1 MFGSF
6 LLSLGL
12 GDSYQ
17 VYSGSGGADIVMQST
32 RSTSAK
38 AMLRQLTYWT
48 TALPDTGIGLSIG
61 IVSQNT

>member
-1 MFGSF
+1 MIMFGSF

-32 RSTSAK
+32 RS
-38 AMLRQLTYWT
+38 
-48 TALPDTGIGLSIG
+48 
-61 IVSQNT
+61 